1 MKSALRVRHSKDGV
15 NGIELGIECSRRDR
29 CCFIGF
35 AFGNKICWRHLSV
48 ISLLAVVEELFLNI
62 RNYYYTEKVPLS
74 LVSRQSVLLI
84 KVSERSKAD
93 RRTCRQALGRKQMG
107 FAPPLPFLFFC
118 PLPLNFD
125 SFNSKYFHCT

>member
-1 MKSALRVRHSKDGV
+1 MELNWELNALEETDVVSLVLLLVTRSVGDILVSYLCLQLWK
-15 NGIELGIECSRRDR
+15 NCS
-29 CCFIGF
+29 
-35 AFGNKICWRHLSV
+35 
-48 ISLLAVVEELFLNI
+48 LNV

-93 RRTCRQALGRKQMG
+93 RRICRQALGRKQMG

-118 PLPLNFD
+118 PSPLNFD
-125 SFNSKYFHCT
+125 SFNSKYFHCA